1 MQVIFIRAWCHL
13 SQLVTEALDTCPP
26 EHQQVLAEA
35 FYRGATT
42 ATIAPSSGYP
52 TEPPGRGSTT
62 PCTPYADIHSV
73 DGPAT

>member
-1 MQVIFIRAWCHL
+1 VQVIFIRAWCHL

-42 ATIAPSSGYP
+42 ATIAPQFGIPHGTARS
-52 TEPPGRGSTT
+52 RLH
-62 PCTPYADIHSV
+62 YALH
-73 DGPAT
+73 ALRRHTQC